1 MNQLTNV
8 THKTPAHRDPSD
20 DRFEEEARDLTRA
33 LPASRKV
40 YIQGSR
46 PDIQVPMREITLT
59 DTPVGGFGKAEG
71 EKNPPFYVY
80 DTSGVYTDPNV
91 EIDLTKGLPKL
102 RQAWIEARG
111 DTEQLA
117 RLSSQYGNERAND
130 IATANLRFG
139 HIDKPRRAINGKNV
153 TQMHYA
159 RQGIITPEMEYIAI
173 RETQKQHDLTDLRQ
187 HAGNNFG
194 ANTPKII
201 TPEFVRAEVAA
212 GRAIIPNNINHP
224 ESEPMIIGRNF
235 LVKINANIGN
245 SALGSSID
253 EEVAKMTWA
262 TRWGADTIMDLSTGK
277 HIHETREWIIRN
289 SPVPIGTVPIY
300 QALEKVDGVAEDL
313 TWDIFKDTLIEQ
325 AEQGVDYFTIHAG
338 VLLRYVPVTANRL
351 TGIVSRGGSIMAQ
364 WCLAHHKENFLYTH
378 FEEICEIMKAYDV
391 AFSLGDG
398 LRPGCLQDANDDAQF
413 GELKTLGELT
423 QVAWQHDVQVMIEGP
438 GHVAMN
444 RIKENMDLQL
454 EVCKEAPFY
463 TLGPLTTD
471 IAPGYDHITSAIGAA
486 MIGWY
491 GTAMLCYVTPKEHL
505 GLPNKKDVKDG
516 IITYKIAA
524 HAADLAKGH
533 PGAQARDN
541 ALSKARFEFRWD
553 DQFNLSLDPDT
564 AREFHDE
571 TLPKEAHKS
580 AHFCSMCGPKFCSMK
595 ITQNVRDYAAGLEF
609 NKPQLG
615 QDITPDTGELSDASH
630 AIKQVDTELVGQVGE
645 ASADEVRL
653 GMEQMKQK
661 FIEEGKQLYKEV

>member
-1 MNQLTNV
+1 MNEIKAPS
-8 THKTPAHRDPSD
+8 HKTPAHRDPTD

-33 LPASRKV
+33 LPASKKV

-71 EKNPPFYVY
+71 EHNPPFYVY

-91 EIDLTKGLPKL
+91 QIDLTKGLPKL
-102 RQAWIEARG
+102 REQWIEARG
-111 DTEQLA
+111 DTEKLTK
-117 RLSSQYGNERAND
+117 LTSQYGNERAND
-130 IATANLRFG
+130 IATAALRFG
-139 HIDKPRRAINGKNV
+139 HIDKPRRALSGRNV

-173 RETQKQHDLTDLRQ
+173 RETQKQHELTDMRQ
-187 HAGNNFG
+187 HEGESFG
-194 ANTPKII
+194 ANTPKLI

-313 TWDIFKDTLIEQ
+313 TWEIFKDTLIEQ

-378 FEEICEIMKAYDV
+378 FEEICDIMKAYDV

-423 QVAWQHDVQVMIEGP
+423 QVAWKHDVQVMIEGP

-454 EVCKEAPFY
+454 DVCHEAPFY

-615 QDITPDTGELSDASH
+615 QEVTPDTGDLPDTSH
-630 AIKQVDTELVGQVGE
+630 AIKQVQTELVGKVGE
-645 ASADEVRL
+645 ASVDEVRQ